1 MTREISATDFLLG
14 VRVLRDRGRRGPGGY
29 MTYMV
34 HCDRYEVASYVT
46 PHCDRPCPDP
56 QYVCPDSPLAVVRGE
71 EREEC
76 TGKLSMMLRWDLIEA
91 SYGVDPEKLVLELDV
106 NLPMSFSVD
115 LVRTL
120 ERRFAGQGGGEG
132 RGGALEV

>member
-1 MTREISATDFLLG
+1 
-14 VRVLRDRGRRGPGGY
+14 
-29 MTYMV
+29 
-34 HCDRYEVASYVT
+34 
-46 PHCDRPCPDP
+46 
-56 QYVCPDSPLAVVRGE
+56 VVRGE

-76 TGKLSMMLRWDLIEA
+76 TGKLSMMLRWDLMEA

-106 NLPMSFSVD
+106 NLPISFSVD